1 MAPRSYLRRMLAAVI
16 VTGLSFVSPAAA
28 QPHDDVPSLPITGTL
43 RFLGCTPAPE
53 HFTLFAV
60 PLEGGGADGRAA
72 SDPDGPPDREPSADR
87 LVAELVATDDPH
99 TFAISLP
106 AVQLGL
112 AYQLRIVAYPPNPC
126 GRVFWEGPE
135 QGIAYPGVPV
145 RLVGYASRAQ
155 IEVMGSQVAG
165 FDRRGWVGADTID
178 VQNPAAASRQL
189 RWRSGVPGTTRGL
202 IQVAT
207 EEFPKEAGRDGSCVT
222 PPGLVHQATFAARN
236 DGWNMLPRM
245 NLAAI
250 AVQSAMRTANPLRQF
265 ELFALGAPL
274 YVRVLPMQG
283 RTVVC
288 DPVTHG
294 PAPWVIF
301 ANVKKTGGIP
311 ITFASPGPPPPKPI
325 ELTSQSHFAPATYY
339 DWEKGTL
346 YRIVKPHP
354 IPADINACNL
364 WSVPTKCGRLE
375 DPFAFQIAK
384 WTSLNPGDTVPV
396 GYHFWFKPGSDGFDI
411 GDVFEGAVKIVTG
424 VVDAVGLLVNQ
435 ASQAFESIKKAVAK
449 VLVSAISATGL
460 VKCEASALCQQVV
473 ATAINT
479 GLMAAGMPPSLPNWD
494 EVVDQGFEY
503 FAAEVVTQAGVGNV
517 PGAQEITKAAAKALV
532 AEMTSQMDQHRG
544 GGGSLPGW
552 LTLDTGLYPAVL
564 TLELK
569 TQGLTSTLLFPN
581 YLRFSDNPVMLGTG
595 VSVPYRWRDDG
606 TAGRFMKIPIVLRP
620 NLAGFVAPTGFGGMP
635 LGEYA
640 TALHARAW
648 WRARVG
654 TTPCV
659 KQSPELMVKSGP
671 LALKSTYSLPS
682 LTYDPRAS
690 AWFPPFQ
697 LCAP

>member
-1 MAPRSYLRRMLAAVI
+1 MLFAVGCA
-16 VTGLSFVSPAAA
+16 GLSFVSPAGA
-28 QPHDDVPSLPITGTL
+28 QSRDDVPSLPITGTL
-43 RFLGCTPAPE
+43 RFLGCTPSPE
-53 HFTLFAV
+53 HFSLFAL
-60 PLEGGGADGRAA
+60 PLEGGGSDGRTA
-72 SDPDGPPDREPSADR
+72 SDADVPPDRDQSASR

-99 TFAISLP
+99 TFSISLP
-106 AVQLGL
+106 AVPLGL

-126 GRVFWEGPE
+126 GRIFWEGPE

-145 RLVGYASRAQ
+145 RLTGYATRAQ
-155 IEVMGSQVAG
+155 IEVMGTQVTG
-165 FDRRGWVGADTID
+165 FGRRGWVGADTID
-178 VQNPAAASRQL
+178 VQNPKAASRQL
-189 RWRSGVPGTTRGL
+189 RWHSGVPGTTRGL

-207 EEFPKEAGRDGSCVT
+207 EEFPKEAGRDGSCVN
-222 PPGLVHQATFAARN
+222 PPGLVHQSTFAARN
-236 DGWNMLPRM
+236 DGWNMLPSL
-245 NLAAI
+245 NFAAI
-250 AVQSAMRTANPLRQF
+250 AMRSAARAANPLREF
-265 ELFALGAPL
+265 DLFALGAPL

-294 PAPWVIF
+294 PAPWVVL
-301 ANVKKTGGIP
+301 ANVKKAGGIP
-311 ITFASPGPPPPKPI
+311 LVFASPGPTPPTPV
-325 ELTSQSHFAPATYY
+325 ELTSQSHFAQATYY
-339 DWEKGTL
+339 DWPKGTL
-346 YRIVKPHP
+346 YRIVKPHT
-354 IPADINACNL
+354 IPEDINSCDL
-364 WSVPTKCGRLE
+364 WNDPQNCGMLE

-384 WTSLNPGDTVPV
+384 WTALNPGDTIPV
-396 GYHFWFKPGSDGFDI
+396 GYHFWFKPGSDGFDV

-460 VKCEASALCQQVV
+460 VKCQASAICQQVV

-494 EVVDQGFEY
+494 ELVDQGFEY

-532 AEMTSQMDQHRG
+532 EEMTSQMDQHRG
-544 GGGSLPGW
+544 GGGTLPDW

-569 TQGLTSTLLFPN
+569 TLGPTTTLFFPN
-581 YLRFSDNPVMLGTG
+581 HLRFADNPVLLGTG
-595 VSVPYRWRDDG
+595 VSVPFRWRDEG
-606 TAGRFMKIPIVLRP
+606 AAGRFLKIPMVLRP

-635 LGEYA
+635 LGEYV

-648 WRARVG
+648 WRTKVG
-654 TTPCV
+654 ATPCV
-659 KQSPELMVKSGP
+659 KSSPELMIEGGP
-671 LALKSTYSLPS
+671 LVWKSAYSLPS
-682 LTYDPRAS
+682 LTYDPRAP

-697 LCAP
+697 SCAP